1 MAKVQTAVQI
11 PVQLALWAFAPNHS
25 RHYAAMESHPPGG
38 PRDREKARSV
48 PEQGGSVGGRRLAAE
63 LRRLRERTGLTGEE
77 ASERLGWSGSKLSRI
92 ERHHIGVKQ
101 ADLRKLLALYRVD
114 DGHRDELLALASES
128 RQKGLPQKAAARFP
142 QVAAYVYAEA
152 EAESVWNW
160 EPQVVPGLL
169 QTPEYARA
177 VAELW
182 PRMFPGPATET
193 DRRVEARLLRQQLLT
208 KDPPLELSFV
218 IDESVLRRR
227 FGDKTVMRQQ
237 LEHLAVASDRPNI
250 EVRIYPLDWDCPPL
264 GTGAFSYMQFPQV
277 HEVPL
282 HDIVSVELHEG
293 SHYIEDEEQTY
304 KYRVAFDYLRRQ
316 SLDPAQSRSL
326 ISTIASEVWT

>member
-1 MAKVQTAVQI
+1 
-11 PVQLALWAFAPNHS
+11 
-25 RHYAAMESHPPGG
+25 
-38 PRDREKARSV
+38 
-48 PEQGGSVGGRRLAAE
+48 VGGRRLAAE
-63 LRRLRERTGLTGEE
+63 LRRLREHAGLTGEE
-77 ASERLGWSGSKLSRI
+77 ASQRLGWSGSKLSRI

-101 ADLRKLLALYRVD
+101 EDLRRLLALYGV
-114 DGHRDELLALASES
+114 GEGYRDELLALASES

-142 QVAAYVYAEA
+142 EVATYVYAEA
-152 EAESVWNW
+152 EAEAIWNW

-169 QTPEYARA
+169 QTPAYARA

-193 DRRVEARLLRQQLLT
+193 VRRVEARLLRQELLT
-208 KDPPLELSFV
+208 RDPPLDLSFV

-237 LEHLAVASDRPNI
+237 LEHLTAASERPNV
-250 EVRIYPLDWDCPPL
+250 EVRIYPLDWDYPPL

-293 SHYIEDEEQTY
+293 SHNIEDEEHTY
-304 KYRVAFDYLRRQ
+304 KYRVAFEYLRER
-316 SLDPAQSRSL
+316 SLDPTQSRSF
-326 ISTIASEVWT
+326 ISAIARDVWT